1 MTVAELREW
10 LATQDQ
16 EAIVQVLTT
25 DGECSSWEEFDP
37 VNYSTYFDFRNN
49 RFVEESD
56 PKKNVRFLELG
67 RQL

>member
-16 EAIVQVLTT
+16 EAIVQVLTA
-25 DGECSSWEEFDP
+25 DGECSNWGEFDP

-49 RFVEESD
+49 SFVEESD

-67 RQL
+67 CQL